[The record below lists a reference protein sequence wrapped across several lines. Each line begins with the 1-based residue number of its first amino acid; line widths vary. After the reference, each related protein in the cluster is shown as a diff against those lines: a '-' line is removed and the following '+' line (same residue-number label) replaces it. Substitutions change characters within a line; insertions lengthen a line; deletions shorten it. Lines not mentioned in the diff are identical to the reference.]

1 MEGLPLDALTPAR
14 PRWPGRS
21 ARGSVVLALADEVF
35 AGLPSDCVLPE
46 CRMVRKREFHLT
58 LLSSQEAAA
67 VECGLPVQAWATR
80 FEVLD
85 WSLRLT
91 GEAWLLHESTQDGEA
106 WALAACAACPA
117 LEAFRDSIARASGVP
132 LPRAPAHVT
141 LFTTP
146 GSRGIGLP
154 SRAVFRALRVRPVLQ
169 APSAGGDQN
178 PP

>member
-1 MEGLPLDALTPAR
+1 MEGLPLDALTPVR

-21 ARGSVVLALADEVF
+21 ARGSVVLPLADEAF
-35 AGLPSDCVLPE
+35 AGLPSLCVLPE
-46 CRMVRKREFHLT
+46 CRMARKLEFHLT

-67 VECGLPVQAWATR
+67 VECGLPVQAWAAR
-80 FEVLD
+80 FQALH

-91 GEAWLLHESTQDGEA
+91 GEAWLLHESTAEAEA
-106 WALAACAACPA
+106 WSLVACATCPS
-117 LEAFRDSIARASGVP
+117 LDAFRQAIALASGVP
-132 LPRAPAHVT
+132 LPDAPAHVT

-154 SRAVFRALRVRPVLQ
+154 SREVFRALRVRPVPG
-169 APSAGGDQN
+169 AASGRGDQK

>member
-1 MEGLPLDALTPAR
+1 MEGLSLEGLTPAR

-21 ARGSVVLALADEVF
+21 ARGSVVLPLADEAF

-46 CRMVRKREFHLT
+46 CRMVRKLEFHLT

-67 VECGLPVQAWATR
+67 VERGLPVLAWAPKFR
-80 FEVLD
+80 ALD

-91 GEAWLLHESTQDGEA
+91 GEAWLLHASTADGEA
-106 WALAACAACPA
+106 WALVACAACPA
-117 LEAFRDSIARASGVP
+117 LDAFRQSIALASGVP
-132 LPRAPAHVT
+132 LPDAPAHVT

-154 SRAVFRALRVRPVLQ
+154 SREAFRALRVRPVLH
-169 APSAGGDQN
+169 APSGGADQN